1 MTALFLT
8 VRLNPEEAL
17 LMARLHAQ
25 TGLTKSEIVKQALR
39 GMERS
44 ASAGAS
50 GEGSLYELAAKYIGR
65 HGNAARQSA
74 DVKRVV
80 RAQLDAKRTR

>member
-1 MTALFLT
+1 MTAQFLT
-8 VRLNPEEAL
+8 VRLNLEEAS
-17 LMARLHAQ
+17 LMTRLHAQ

-39 GMERS
+39 GMERR
-44 ASAGAS
+44 AGAS

>member
-1 MTALFLT
+1 MTAQFLT
-8 VRLNPEEAL
+8 VRLNLEEAS
-17 LMARLHAQ
+17 LMTRLHAQ

-39 GMERS
+39 GMERR
-44 ASAGAS
+44 ASAS

>member
-1 MTALFLT
+1 MTAQFLT
-8 VRLNPEEAL
+8 VRLNPEEAS
-17 LMARLHAQ
+17 LMTRLHAQ

-39 GMERS
+39 GMERR
-44 ASAGAS
+44 AGAS

-80 RAQLDAKRTR
+80 RAQMDAKRTR

>member
-1 MTALFLT
+1 MTAQFLT
-8 VRLNPEEAL
+8 VRLNPEEAS
-17 LMARLHAQ
+17 LMTRLHAQ

-39 GMERS
+39 GMERR
-44 ASAGAS
+44 AGAS

>member
-1 MTALFLT
+1 MTAQFLT
-8 VRLNPEEAL
+8 VRLNPEEAS
-17 LMARLHAQ
+17 LMTRLHAQ
-25 TGLTKSEIVKQALR
+25 TGLTKSAIVKQALR
-39 GMERS
+39 GMERR
-44 ASAGAS
+44 AGAS

-80 RAQLDAKRTR
+80 RAQMDAKRTR